1 MSLKYLSK
9 CPAVLLQNVGVIR
22 MDLLI
27 NLSIVN
33 DNNLCS
39 WGDSDNI
46 NWFLLGLEAF
56 GSFIIL
62 VEHIRFWRNIFVAI

>member
-9 CPAVLLQNVGVIR
+9 SPAVLSQNVGVIR

-33 DNNLCS
+33 DNNFCYLDNNISLRSLGFWELYHPRRAYSVLKKYLCS
-39 WGDSDNI
+39 N
-46 NWFLLGLEAF
+46 
-56 GSFIIL
+56 
-62 VEHIRFWRNIFVAI
+62 

>member
-22 MDLLI
+22 IDLLI

-33 DNNLCS
+33 DNNFCYL
-39 WGDSDNI
+39 DNN
-46 NWFLLGLEAF
+46 NWFLLGL
-56 GSFIIL
+56 
-62 VEHIRFWRNIFVAI
+62 

>member
-9 CPAVLLQNVGVIR
+9 CPAVLSQNVGVIR

-33 DNNLCS
+33 DNFCYL
-39 WGDSDNI
+39 DNN
-46 NWFLLGLEAF
+46 NWSILGL
-56 GSFIIL
+56 
-62 VEHIRFWRNIFVAI
+62 

>member
-9 CPAVLLQNVGVIR
+9 CPAVLSQNVGVIR

-33 DNNLCS
+33 DNNFCYL
-39 WGDSDNI
+39 DNN
-46 NWFLLGLEAF
+46 NWFLLGL
-56 GSFIIL
+56 
-62 VEHIRFWRNIFVAI
+62 